1 MLTWE
6 SPISV
11 MRGVGSARE
20 RALASLGIRS
30 VRDLLYHIPRGYQCR
45 GNVRSVAE
53 AADMARRGEDLPVS
67 LLLTVAADPTYRMI
81 RRGMSVLKFRAFDE
95 TGTVEIT
102 YFNQNYLRDVFH
114 TGGEFRFFGR
124 IGVEGRTVKMSS
136 PIWEACAP
144 GVILPGIVPVYSLS
158 AGLSQKIFASSSAA
172 TASACSFNCSMSTAS
187 FFLER
192 LPLAL

>member
-20 RALASLGIRS
+20 RALASLGIHS

-67 LLLTVAADPTYRMI
+67 LLLTVAAEPKYRLI

-136 PIWEACAP
+136 GHRARVFPECRLVPEDSFRADP
-144 GVILPGIVPVYSLS
+144 GRIARGGQSS
-158 AGLSQKIFASSSAA
+158 AGGVAA
-172 TASACSFNCSMSTAS
+172 GCGAPTV
-187 FFLER
+187 
-192 LPLAL
+192 PLHIGLRYQEYPFP